1 LVIGQRALN
10 RALLER
16 QLLLRRSAL
25 SVHETIEHLVGMQAQ
40 VPNAPYV
47 GLWSRLSEF
56 EPSALADLLTSR
68 HAVRGPMMRATLHL
82 VTARDC
88 LRLRP
93 VVQSVLERG
102 FASGSPFG
110 RQLRGVDLE
119 ALIAAGRIALRE
131 RPLTRAEL
139 GTQLSV
145 LSPERNALS
154 LAYAVTYLVP
164 LVQVPPR
171 GVWGAS
177 GQARWATVED
187 WLEEPMS
194 SDDSPDALVLRYLA
208 AFGPATVGDIQAWS
222 GLAGLAPTV
231 DGLRPRLRAFRDEGG
246 VELLDVPDGPL
257 PDTDTPALPR
267 FLPEFDNV
275 LIAHADRSRIIPSV
289 LRDRVIAD
297 LGHPMFLVDGSTA
310 GTWRVRRGDAL
321 ATLELTPFGRL
332 DADDRDAL
340 VDEGLRLLAFIAP
353 HATASE
359 VRFGGD

>member
-16 QLLLRRSAL
+16 QLLLRRSRL
-25 SVHETIEHLVGMQAQ
+25 SVPEAIEHLVGMQAQ

-47 GLWSRLSEF
+47 GLWSRLADF
-56 EPSALADLLTSR
+56 EPFALADLLTSR

-110 RQLRGVDLE
+110 RQLRGVDLT
-119 ALIAAGRIALRE
+119 ALIAAARDAFSE
-131 RPLTRAEL
+131 QPLTRAEL
-139 GTQLSV
+139 GRHLSAQFRDRD
-145 LSPERNALS
+145 PLS
-154 LAYAVTYLVP
+154 LAYAISYLVP

-177 GQARWATVED
+177 GPATWVTVED
-187 WLEEPMS
+187 WLREPMGA
-194 SDDSPDALVLRYLA
+194 DGSPEDLVLRYLA
-208 AFGPATVGDIQAWS
+208 AFGPAAVRDIQAWS
-222 GLAGLAPTV
+222 GLARLAPAV
-231 DGLRPRLRAFRDEGG
+231 DGLRPRLRVFRDEHG

-257 PDTDTPALPR
+257 PDSETPAPPR

-275 LIAHADRSRIIPSV
+275 LIAHADRSRIIPGA
-289 LRDRVIAD
+289 LRNRVIAD
-297 LGHPMFLVDGSTA
+297 LGQPMFLVDGFTA
-310 GTWRVRRGDAL
+310 GTWRVRRGDAG
-321 ATLELTPFGRL
+321 ATLDLTQFERL
-332 DADDRDAL
+332 DAVDRDAL

-353 HATASE
+353 DATKSE
-359 VRFGGD
+359 VRFAGD